1 MLIRTSI
8 AYSYALGAQMMA
20 PWDIYLPTPHAQR
33 YYGRAAQYADLYQFV
48 RRHAAL
54 LDATTLAN
62 PKYKPFN
69 GTGEGAAAYNHTFSG
84 GGGGGSKL
92 GHRWRFPFPFTS
104 AGYSGC
110 ALLCGRFDW
119 DFPRKLLFCLVCSK
133 Y

>member
-62 PKYKPFN
+62 
-69 GTGEGAAAYNHTFSG
+69 
-84 GGGGGSKL
+84 
-92 GHRWRFPFPFTS
+92 
-104 AGYSGC
+104 
-110 ALLCGRFDW
+110 
-119 DFPRKLLFCLVCSK
+119 
-133 Y
+133 